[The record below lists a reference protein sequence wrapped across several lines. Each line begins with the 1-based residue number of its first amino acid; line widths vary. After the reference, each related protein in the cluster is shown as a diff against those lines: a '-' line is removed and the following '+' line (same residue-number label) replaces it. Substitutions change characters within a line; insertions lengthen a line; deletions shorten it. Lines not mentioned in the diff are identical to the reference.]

1 MKSPSQF
8 FSYFFTSKTLQKGLS
23 NLNPQNCYGRA
34 EYNKMIN
41 RLIGGFVAIIIGVSL
56 IGPIASQVN
65 IVATSANSTGSTCTS
80 TSQAGC
86 ANAGLYLSSSWGATV
101 LKMVPGF
108 FALGILGIGIAVTYG
123 ALRDAGVV

>member
-1 MKSPSQF
+1 
-8 FSYFFTSKTLQKGLS
+8 
-23 NLNPQNCYGRA
+23 
-34 EYNKMIN
+34 MIN
-41 RLIGGFVAIIIGVSL
+41 RLIGGFVAILIGVSL
-56 IGPIASQVN
+56 IGPISEQVN
-65 IVATSANSTGSTCTS
+65 TAAVSTNSTGSTCTS

-86 ANAGLYLSSSWGATV
+86 SGAALYVTSGWSTTV